1 MKFTGLAAVELKE
14 AEAKVQAVV
23 SQGSQSQTIWKLYGD
38 IKAAYFH
45 VTSAVPTGSSN
56 RPEAQAENTAQQ

>member
-1 MKFTGLAAVELKE
+1 MELEE

-45 VTSAVPTGSSN
+45 VTPAIPTGSSN
-56 RPEAQAENTAQQ
+56 RPEAQAEHTAHQ